1 MRALVAAAVVVA
13 LAGCS
18 AVPTGQPERPEIYPD
33 RTTPEAAWQ
42 TYAWAWRT
50 GDVTVLEQVLGGWLK
65 NDLERELEENSREQ
79 VSAYY
84 RRDTEDLVVD
94 DARWIH
100 KGPALA
106 YLRVVLRSSAVPRV
120 ELDFAITGRGTAR
133 PSEDWVITG
142 KRFIR

>member
-1 MRALVAAAVVVA
+1 MRALAALA
-13 LAGCS
+13 LALVAGCS

-50 GDVTVLEQVLGGWLK
+50 GDVDVLEQVLGGWLK
-65 NDLERELEENSREQ
+65 NDLERELETYTREK
-79 VSAYY
+79 VSDYY
-84 RRDTEDLVVD
+84 RRDTDDLVID
-94 DARWIH
+94 EARWIH
-100 KGPALA
+100 KGQSLA
-106 YLRVVLRSSAVPRV
+106 YLRVVLRSSAAPRL

-142 KRFIR
+142 KRRIR